1 MLAHWVEAGMP
12 EVELQRRVSGGQW
25 DSISGHM
32 AVLKEGD
39 SGPCSWI
46 MEADE
51 TADLRSLLKVIVWGE
66 SWWSR

>member
-1 MLAHWVEAGMP
+1 
-12 EVELQRRVSGGQW
+12 
-25 DSISGHM
+25 M

>member
-1 MLAHWVEAGMP
+1 MP
-12 EVELQRRVSGGQW
+12 EVELQRRASEGQW
-25 DSISGHM
+25 DSILGHM

-51 TADLRSLLKVIVWGE
+51 TADSRSPLKVIVWGE
-66 SWWSR
+66 SSWSI